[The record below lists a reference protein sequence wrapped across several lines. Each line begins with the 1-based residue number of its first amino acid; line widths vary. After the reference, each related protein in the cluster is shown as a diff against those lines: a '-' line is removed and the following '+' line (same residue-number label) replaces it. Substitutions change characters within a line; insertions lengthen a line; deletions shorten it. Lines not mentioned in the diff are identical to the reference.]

1 MTRVPRGQLD
11 VQKLRDLLDELVR
24 RLHLRGVSGN
34 IRIIGGAAMA
44 LRFPDDPS
52 IRVTADIDA
61 VYELRPEVDEVIAE
75 LAAERGLEVDWINAR
90 GASWLRVDRPSG
102 ETEGF
107 EVILASPEQLIA
119 MKMAAAREQDLH
131 DLRIL
136 ARNLGIEE
144 PERLVEIA
152 YEIYGEDSVELSDPR
167 QSYLWLAQAV
177 LPAATASSDA

>member
-75 LAAERGLEVDWINAR
+75 L
-90 GASWLRVDRPSG
+90 
-102 ETEGF
+102 
-107 EVILASPEQLIA
+107 
-119 MKMAAAREQDLH
+119 
-131 DLRIL
+131 
-136 ARNLGIEE
+136 
-144 PERLVEIA
+144 
-152 YEIYGEDSVELSDPR
+152 R

>member
-1 MTRVPRGQLD
+1 
-11 VQKLRDLLDELVR
+11 
-24 RLHLRGVSGN
+24 
-34 IRIIGGAAMA
+34 
-44 LRFPDDPS
+44 
-52 IRVTADIDA
+52 
-61 VYELRPEVDEVIAE
+61 
-75 LAAERGLEVDWINAR
+75 
-90 GASWLRVDRPSG
+90 
-102 ETEGF
+102 
-107 EVILASPEQLIA
+107 
-119 MKMAAAREQDLH
+119 MAAAREQDLH